1 MFHQIS
7 WGKVN
12 NPAEKVY
19 FLGQHNKPPATP
31 AAALKVKSALSFQDF
46 SVFCY
51 KVDVRR
57 KS

>member
-19 FLGQHNKPPATP
+19 FLGQQPATP